1 MTSLIS
7 KLRRVFGRRFAA
19 WSAACAIVLVSAAS
33 AEACPMCKAALGSGA
48 DRFINAWGLSIVFML
63 SMPFVLAGSF
73 SAYMYV
79 LVRRARAEQA
89 AKQAGLSL
97 AANEGQGET
106 SP

>member
-1 MTSLIS
+1 
-7 KLRRVFGRRFAA
+7 
-19 WSAACAIVLVSAAS
+19 
-33 AEACPMCKAALGSGA
+33 MCKAALGSGA
-48 DRFINAWGLSIVFML
+48 ERFINAWGLSIVFML